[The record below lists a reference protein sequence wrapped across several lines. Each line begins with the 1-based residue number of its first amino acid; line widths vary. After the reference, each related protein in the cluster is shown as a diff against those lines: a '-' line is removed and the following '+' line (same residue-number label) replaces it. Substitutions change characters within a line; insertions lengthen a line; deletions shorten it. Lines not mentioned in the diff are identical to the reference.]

1 MSRLITPPYPYALT
15 GGFSCHGYTSDV
27 PIVAVLRRKGLP
39 AVLVGAAV
47 LLAAWL
53 IVAVQLFYLL
63 PPSKPHAT
71 DAVIMLGGKS
81 EERLPVAMRLQ
92 DQLGVPVL
100 ALSQTN
106 TVGNWTADLYCDV
119 RDHTD
124 QRVLCFSPQGMDTRG
139 EAAEIGRLV
148 ADHGWRSITVVTS
161 RYHVSRAETL
171 IEQCTTAQVQMVASD
186 PGFGPG
192 EWLRRF
198 VIESAGLVDAK
209 IRPECPVAR

>member
-1 MSRLITPPYPYALT
+1 
-15 GGFSCHGYTSDV
+15 V
-27 PIVAVLRRKGLP
+27 PIVAALRRKGP
-39 AVLVGAAV
+39 SAVLLGVAA
-47 LLAAWL
+47 LLAAWI

-71 DAVIMLGGKS
+71 DAIIMLGGKS

-92 DQLGVPVL
+92 AQLDIPVL

-106 TVGNWTADLYCDV
+106 TAGNWTADLYCDV

-124 QRVLCFSPQGMDTRG
+124 QHVLCFSPEGLDTRG
-139 EAAEIGRLV
+139 EATKIGDLV
-148 ADHGWRSITVVTS
+148 AEHGWRSITVVTS

-209 IRPECPVAR
+209 IRPECLAPR